1 MDYMNIAKEFVLFYY
16 NCLDNDRQQ
25 MVNLYRPNSMLTFE
39 NTKKQ
44 GQQEIAEY
52 IFTLPQSARQL
63 QTLDAQP
70 IMGNGV
76 QGLLI
81 FVSGQ
86 IQTGPGENPLM
97 FSQVF
102 TLYSENGSY
111 FVLNDIFKFSMAV

>member
-1 MDYMNIAKEFVLFYY
+1 MNIAKEFVLFYY